1 MELVVDLGNVLV
13 EDLIVDIVRNTGK
26 LEDIVGEL
34 ERTWRGLGGGEHTD
48 VISVKGNVGT
58 GSKR

>member
-1 MELVVDLGNVLV
+1 MEFVVDFGNVLV
-13 EDLIVDIVRNTGK
+13 EELIVDIARDTGK

-34 ERTWRGLGGGEHTD
+34 GMTRRSLGG
-48 VISVKGNVGT
+48 GT